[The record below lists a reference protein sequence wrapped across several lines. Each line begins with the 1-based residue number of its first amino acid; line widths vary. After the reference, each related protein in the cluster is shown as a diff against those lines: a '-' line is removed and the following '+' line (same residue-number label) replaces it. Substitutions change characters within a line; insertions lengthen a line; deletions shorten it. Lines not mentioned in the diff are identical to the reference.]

1 MMGVAQR
8 VPDGRQ
14 PVIGREMI
22 VDDDAPRRPWAN
34 AALADTDTRSAPR
47 SRRWKPLALP
57 ATRKPVSSRWRTAAW
72 ATSAAIRAATAP
84 EFLGLP
90 LAPGDDAVG
99 TKPRRAEQV
108 GHRLRHSVL
117 GNELL
122 HIEID
127 RRRPH
132 ARAILSRR
140 DHPLRETRRGLA
152 AAAGAA
158 IDHRLM
164 FGDLQSRLGQI
175 KHLPLLG
182 SRDHRPRQPA
192 QAMAT
197 GLRLVP
203 LDHIGRGHRLQRAA
217 GVARLPAARSCPTCR
232 GKRPAIRGGFFK
244 PSLDGGLL
252 LFELFLSS

>member
-1 MMGVAQR
+1 MAHRGLGHER
-8 VPDGRQ
+8 GD
-14 PVIGREMI
+14 
-22 VDDDAPRRPWAN
+22 PRRDS
-34 AALADTDTRSAPR
+34 L
-47 SRRWKPLALP
+47 
-57 ATRKPVSSRWRTAAW
+57 
-72 ATSAAIRAATAP
+72 

-99 TKPRRAEQV
+99 TKSRRAEQV
-108 GHRLRHSVL
+108 GHRLRHPVL

-152 AAAGAA
+152 AAVGAA

-182 SRDHRPRQPA
+182 SRDHRPRQPG

-197 GLRLVP
+197 RLRLVP
-203 LDHIGRGHRLQRAA
+203 LDHIGFAA
-217 GVARLPAARSCPTCR
+217 CFSVPPACPACPPLVLSDLPRVLPAM
-232 GKRPAIRGGFFK
+232 RGGFFK
-244 PSLDGGLL
+244 PSLDGGLP